1 MHEKAMV
8 DSRGPMKRLYATTDP
23 TEAELIRVLLR
34 EKGIES
40 DLDNEGGAA
49 YAIGFPTAAVPL
61 GINVRDEDAADAV
74 ELLARHFE
82 KNDKK
87 AAELE
92 PGQPSD
98 VERKIRQQRPRKR
111 LLWAL
116 IFLLPNALA
125 PLYFSLRGDL
135 GLGAIGVLLLLGAI
149 GIAWGIHALAGLGVK
164 KRGPAP

>member
-1 MHEKAMV
+1 
-8 DSRGPMKRLYATTDP
+8 MKRLYATTDP

-34 EKGIES
+34 EKGIDS

-82 KNDKK
+82 QKE
-87 AAELE
+87 AEAGAE
-92 PGQPSD
+92 PAPGKSTEFEEK
-98 VERKIRQQRPRKR
+98 VRQERPRKR

-116 IFLLPNALA
+116 IFLLPNAVW
-125 PLYFSLRGDL
+125 PLVLSLRGEF
-135 GLGAIGVLLLLGAI
+135 GLGAIAVLLLLGLL
-149 GIAWGIHALAGLGVK
+149 GIAWGIHALAGLGLK
-164 KRGPAP
+164 KKGPAP